1 MSSEIEAR
9 RVQRFGRSTLMVSLP
24 AEWVRDVGLKPGD
37 TVTITVE
44 EDKSLRIYPAF
55 TKVEKER
62 KITLKISKYTKSLL
76 INRCLEAA
84 YSLGYDVITVEVVDG
99 SLEEEQLKTLRGFVK
114 ELIGAEIIDH
124 TPTRVIIQI
133 FVDPTKHSISGI
145 ISRMTNLIKY
155 MIQYLG
161 HLMVERKLHFVDEIL
176 ELRRE
181 LTRFYMLSM
190 RQTFLG
196 QIDRSY
202 GRLLEVKSYMLP
214 RYRSIARS
222 LDLIG
227 EAIAN
232 IALYLKSL
240 KPEEFEEVSKRMIEI
255 KELLDLFQVSL
266 ERSIE
271 GIEKA
276 NVIEAFNTLSL
287 GEEFYNHVTRYI
299 ERTLKENA
307 GKPYYQI
314 IREIVEILRRSS
326 LDMKVITSVGFDLAI
341 ERSGGVI
348 DLSSGEAIKIV

>member
-62 KITLKISKYTKSLL
+62 RITLRISKYTKSSL
-76 INRCLEAA
+76 IDKCLEAA
-84 YSLGYDVITVEVVDG
+84 YSLGYDVISVEVVDG

-133 FVDPTKHSISGI
+133 FVDPAKHSISGI
-145 ISRMTNLIKY
+145 ISRMTSLIKY

-161 HLMVERKLHFVDEIL
+161 HLMTERKLHFVDEIL

-181 LTRFYMLSM
+181 LVRFYMLSM

-232 IALYLKSL
+232 ISLYLKNL
-240 KPEEFEEVSKRMIEI
+240 KPEEFEEVSKRMGEI
-255 KELLDLFQVSL
+255 KELLDLFQVTL

-271 GIEKA
+271 SIEKA
-276 NVIEAFNTLSL
+276 SVVEAFNTLSL
-287 GEEFYNHVTRYI
+287 GEEFYNHATRYI
-299 ERTLKENA
+299 DKILKENA
-307 GKPYYQI
+307 GKPHYQI

-326 LDMKVITSVGFDLAI
+326 LDIKVITSVGFDLAI